1 MPKCDS
7 CGKKG
12 LFLKIEEDSGLCLA
26 CNEEFAKAGKVLTEK
41 ITKAKHGADVAKE
54 SDEIIKNCKDVAQY
68 GNELVQLHEQYNLS
82 PSRVLLDLID
92 TYKKMGENTAA

>member
-1 MPKCDS
+1 MPKCNS

-26 CNEEFAKAGKVLTEK
+26 CNADFAKSGKVLTEK
-41 ITKAKHGADVAKE
+41 ITKAKHGADVATG
-54 SDEIIKNCKDVAQY
+54 SDEIIRNCKEVEQY
-68 GNELVQLHEQYNLS
+68 GNELVQLHERYNLS

-92 TYKKMGENTAA
+92 TYKKMGEDTAA